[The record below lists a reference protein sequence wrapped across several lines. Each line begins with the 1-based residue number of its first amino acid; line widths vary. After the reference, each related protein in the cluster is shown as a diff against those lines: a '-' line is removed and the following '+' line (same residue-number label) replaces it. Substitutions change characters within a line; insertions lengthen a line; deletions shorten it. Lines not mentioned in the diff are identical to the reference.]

1 MKPASQKKN
10 LSILAICAAVILICG
25 LVMAN
30 TKTVGGTVT
39 VQDVVIS
46 PYGADLSITMYI
58 PDGALQTDENGNF
71 VATEGHE
78 YYDNWRK
85 QENKE

>member
-10 LSILAICAAVILICG
+10 LSILAICAVVILICG

-30 TKTVGGTVT
+30 IKTVGGTVT

-46 PYGADLSITMYI
+46 PWQLRQRRQLPRG
-58 PDGALQTDENGNF
+58 DGEPRLHRRPF
-71 VATEGHE
+71 LP
-78 YYDNWRK
+78 
-85 QENKE
+85 